1 MTPPRIRLLLFSV
14 SLTAQAH
21 ALPSFE
27 HIRSHHAPSDITLLD
42 RDGAPLQTLRVDATV
57 RRLPWVPLADYS
69 PALRAAVV
77 LSEDRR
83 FVEHAGIDWSGFARS
98 AWARVSGQGPVQG
111 ASTITMQ
118 LAGLIDDEHARPSG
132 GRSVPGKVAQMW
144 AASALESQ
152 WRKPQI
158 LEAYLNRVPL
168 RGELV
173 GVPAA
178 AQVLF
183 GKHPSGLD
191 AEESAVLA
199 ALIRAPNAPATQVQ
213 QRACG
218 VLKLQQKACD
228 QLDPVI
234 AQATAPRRS
243 TLPPVINWAPH
254 FARRWVQQQ
263 PGVRRTTIQGPL
275 QRLAVQQLRQHLA
288 ELDGRQVQDGAV
300 LVLDNRSGE
309 VLAWVGSSG
318 GLSQAAAVDAVQAR
332 RQPGSTLKPF
342 VYALALE
349 KRLITPASLLE
360 DAPAALPVGSGIYAP
375 QNYDRQHHGWVSART
390 ALASSLNVPAVKVGA
405 MLGPD
410 ALFARLNAFG
420 LRLSHTGGWHGLAL
434 ALGSAEVTLLD
445 LTNAYRALANG
456 GVWAPVAQPVAQ
468 PVSHRRVA
476 DAGAV
481 ALVQDM
487 LADNNA
493 RALTF
498 GLDSPLVTRG
508 WAMVKTG
515 TSKDLRDNWCLG
527 ATDRFTVGVWVGN
540 ADGQPMHQVSG
551 TSGAAPIW
559 RALVQALHDGQPSRP
574 PAWPA
579 DVVARELIGADQV
592 LRTEHFLAGTEP
604 AQRQL
609 ALSRE
614 AQAGRA
620 QRFSI
625 RQPLEGSVYALDPDI
640 PPQVQRIV
648 FDGEAGQWW
657 LNGQRLGDGPRLAW
671 APRPGRHR
679 LSLRRGTQTLAEVR
693 FEVRGAVE
701 RGATPKARAQPVSL
715 VPSAQRSHH
724 ATQPPITP

>member
-1 MTPPRIRLLLFSV
+1 MTMGRRSLLPV
-14 SLTAQAH
+14 CWTACLVACLMVGPAH
-21 ALPSFE
+21 ALPTFNQV
-27 HIRSHHAPSDITLLD
+27 RTTHAPSDLTLLD
-42 RDGAPLQTLRVDATV
+42 RQGAPLQTLRVDPTV

-69 PALRAAVV
+69 SALRAAVV

-83 FVEHAGIDWSGFARS
+83 FAEHAGIDWSGFARS
-98 AWARVSGQGPVQG
+98 TWARVSGQGPVQG

-118 LAGLIDDEHARPSG
+118 LAGLIDDDHARPRG
-132 GRSVPGKVAQMW
+132 GRSVPGKVGQMW
-144 AASALESQ
+144 AASEIESR

-158 LEAYLNRVPL
+158 LEAYLNRVPF

-199 ALIRAPNAPATQVQ
+199 ALIRAPNAPASQVQ

-218 VLKLQQKACD
+218 VLKLQQRGCD
-228 QLDPVI
+228 QLDPVV
-234 AQATAPRRS
+234 AQATAARRPAAEPS
-243 TLPPVINWAPH
+243 PNWAPH
-254 FARRWVQQQ
+254 FARVWQQRQ
-263 PGVRRTTIQGPL
+263 PGVLRTPIDGRL
-275 QRLAVQQLRQHLA
+275 QRLAVQQLRQQLA

-349 KRLITPASLLE
+349 HRFITPASLLE
-360 DAPAALPVGSGIYAP
+360 DAPAALPVGTGIYAP
-375 QNYDRQHHGWVSART
+375 QNYDRQHHGWVSVRT

-410 ALFARLNAFG
+410 ALFDRFNAFG
-420 LRLSHTGGWHGLAL
+420 LRISHTGGWHGLAL
-434 ALGSAEVTLLD
+434 ALGSAEVTLVD

-456 GVWAPVAQPVAQ
+456 GVWSPIAWPAHPAVAQ

-476 DAGAV
+476 DAAAV

-527 ATDRFTVGVWVGN
+527 ATDRYTVGVWVGN

-551 TSGAAPIW
+551 TTGAAPIW

-579 DVVARELIGADQV
+579 GVVAREVIVADQV
-592 LRTEHFLAGTEP
+592 LRTEHFIAGTEP

-609 ALSRE
+609 ALSSE
-614 AQAGRA
+614 ANAA
-620 QRFSI
+620 HAVRFGI
-625 RQPLEGSVYALDPDI
+625 RQPLEGSLYALDPDI

-648 FDGEAGQWW
+648 FEGEAGQWW
-657 LNGQRLGDGPRLAW
+657 LDGQRLGDGPRLAW
-671 APRPGRHR
+671 SPRPGRH
-679 LSLRRGTQTLAEVR
+679 LLTLRRGPQPLAEVR
-693 FEVRGAVE
+693 FEVRGAVDT
-701 RGATPKARAQPVSL
+701 RRRPPASAHRVSL
-715 VPSAQRSHH
+715 LP
-724 ATQPPITP
+724 